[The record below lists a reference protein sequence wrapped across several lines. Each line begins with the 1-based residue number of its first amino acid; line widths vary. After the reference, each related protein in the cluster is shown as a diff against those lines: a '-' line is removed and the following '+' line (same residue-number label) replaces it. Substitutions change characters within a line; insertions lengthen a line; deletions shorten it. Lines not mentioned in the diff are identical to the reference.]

1 MTGGFLGLCF
11 SFPLLGSK
19 ARAVLR
25 HSSED
30 SATPEGASGL
40 AGSTNHVHKIGVHL
54 ITTSAASSPF
64 CDIQGRRNQRVSLVS
79 ELVGAV
85 ESTTTVGVFRGGI
98 RVPRILGS
106 R

>member
-1 MTGGFLGLCF
+1 MTGRFLGFCF

-19 ARAVLR
+19 TRAVLG
-25 HSSED
+25 HSPKD

-40 AGSTNHVHKIGVHL
+40 AGSTNHVRRIGVHL
-54 ITTSAASSPF
+54 TATPAASSPF
-64 CDIQGRRNQRVSLVS
+64 CDIQDRRNQRVSLVS
-79 ELVGAV
+79 GLVGAV
-85 ESTTTVGVFRGGI
+85 ESTATVGVFRGGT